1 MRNFEIIEK
10 LEQLKSELIKNNDYE
25 EITLAAL
32 NNKIDEL
39 ESIYIVKV
47 GINYTKNEEVKKFIK
62 NNLEKVAERVC
73 FLGMLNS
80 DVSISIIASYIFDY
94 IEKYNDIKDI
104 AGIYDYFKAKRMIVK
119 L

>member
-1 MRNFEIIEK
+1 MRNLKILEK
-10 LEQLKSELIKNNDYE
+10 LEMLKKELINNNDYE

-32 NNKIDEL
+32 SNKINEFKVV
-39 ESIYIVKV
+39 YIVKV
-47 GINYTKNEEVKKFIK
+47 GINFTKNEEVKKFVK

-94 IEKYNDIKDI
+94 IKEHKDI
-104 AGIYDYFKAKRMIVK
+104 EDASGIHDYFKAKRMIVK

>member
-1 MRNFEIIEK
+1 MRNLKILEK
-10 LEQLKSELIKNNDYE
+10 LEMLKKELINNNDYE

-32 NNKIDEL
+32 SNKINEFKVV
-39 ESIYIVKV
+39 YIVKV
-47 GINYTKNEEVKKFIK
+47 GINFTKNEEVKKFVK

-94 IEKYNDIKDI
+94 IKEHKDI
-104 AGIYDYFKAKRMIVK
+104 EDVSSIHDYFKEKRLIVK